1 MLMSKIQR
9 FLPSSAPLSV
19 LGLVPDHILQL
30 ITEREITQEYIR
42 IGISEVTTEAIEGP
56 IISVGATEAFIHG
69 ASITEEAM
77 ETTAQI
83 GRITGRHTVLVG
95 AVPDPGPQREGPL
108 HQGPGAILETP
119 ISLPLTGQGVP
130 HPLVLPPTTAELNL
144 LSASLQR
151 RKSLLPRI
159 AGRLRLPGI
168 TREMRPRSSRSLEAP
183 LKTQKRLRAQSH
195 GQMPPH
201 TVLVLHHGPQPCLS

>member
-1 MLMSKIQR
+1 MCQNSNI
-9 FLPSSAPLSV
+9 SSPFIPFSV

-30 ITEREITQEYIR
+30 ITERGITQEYIR
-42 IGISEVTTEAIEGP
+42 IEISEVTTEAIEGP

-83 GRITGRHTVLVG
+83 GRIIGRHTVLDG
-95 AVPDPGPQREGPL
+95 AGPDPGPQREGLL
-108 HQGPGAILETP
+108 HQDPEAILETP
-119 ISLPLTGQGVP
+119 ISLPLTGQGAP

-144 LSASLQR
+144 PSASLQR
-151 RKSLLPRI
+151 RKSPLPRI
-159 AGRLRLPGI
+159 AVHLSLLGI
-168 TREMRPRSSRSLEAP
+168 TREKRPRSRHFLEAP
-183 LKTQKRLRAQSH
+183 LKIQKHLRAQSH

-201 TVLVLHHGPQPCLS
+201 TVLVLHHGHRQFPS